1 MRFPDPRL
9 FGPGPPRLYVII
21 DPAADYPVSMMEF
34 LAQAGRQAIAVHTD
48 PGRLMAFKHMFEPRL
63 GPAVVDD
70 YLLSDFPDLETLAL
84 QIRHDWPLPLE
95 GVIPWDEYSTELG
108 ARLGELL
115 GIRWNPAEVVHRF
128 RNKAAMKRHLRENSD
143 LRVNLSMVVSS
154 EEEATEFQRSLGT
167 WPVVVKPSEGAGS
180 KSVFFAHDL
189 DQLVRGCHDVF
200 QAGAGE
206 VLLEEYVG
214 GNEYVVNGIVD
225 AGQGVL
231 VTDVWAYDK
240 RPANGLPNVYFQ
252 TIKVSTHRAEY
263 LPLCEYAAQVV
274 QCLGLRRAPI
284 HMELKMDQ
292 RGPCLIEVGAR
303 FAGGNQPLLASHLHG
318 RSLFELAAVHY
329 MAELPLS
336 LDDLSYERYDH
347 FHARIVQGVQ
357 TTALERTTALHGLE
371 KVESLA
377 SFFMFGKLTPVG
389 MPLPLTIDV
398 DTRPYEVYLFHE
410 DPAQVAEDAA
420 EVRRVLRYT

>member
-1 MRFPDPRL
+1 MHFPDPRML
-9 FGPGPPRLYVII
+9 AHEPPMLYLIL
-21 DPAADYPVSMMEF
+21 DPAADYPVAMMKF
-34 LAQAGRQAIAVHTD
+34 LAGAGRQAIAVHTD
-48 PGRLMAFKHMFEPRL
+48 PGRYLAWRHMYEPQL
-63 GPAVVDD
+63 GAMVVDN
-70 YLLSDFPDLETLAL
+70 YLLEDFPNLEALAH
-84 QIRHDWPLPLE
+84 QIEQDWPFPLE
-95 GVIPWDEYSTELG
+95 GVIPWDEWSTELG

-128 RNKAAMKRHLRENSD
+128 RNKAAMKRHLRENSR
-143 LRVNLSMVVSS
+143 LRVNMSMVVTS

-180 KSVFFAHDL
+180 RSVFFAHDT

-200 QAGAGE
+200 QAGSGE

-225 AGQGVL
+225 AHQGVL

-263 LPLCEYAAQVV
+263 LPLCEYAAAVV
-274 QCLGLRRAPI
+274 QCLGLKRAPI
-284 HMELKMDQ
+284 HMELKMDE

-303 FAGGNQPLLASHLHG
+303 FAGGNQPMLASHLHG
-318 RSLFELAAVHY
+318 RSLFELAACHY
-329 MAELPLS
+329 MAEL
-336 LDDLSYERYDH
+336 
-347 FHARIVQGVQ
+347 
-357 TTALERTTALHGLE
+357 ERTSALQGLE

-389 MPLPLTIDV
+389 MPLPRTIDV

-410 DPAQVAEDAA
+410 DPAQIAHDAA